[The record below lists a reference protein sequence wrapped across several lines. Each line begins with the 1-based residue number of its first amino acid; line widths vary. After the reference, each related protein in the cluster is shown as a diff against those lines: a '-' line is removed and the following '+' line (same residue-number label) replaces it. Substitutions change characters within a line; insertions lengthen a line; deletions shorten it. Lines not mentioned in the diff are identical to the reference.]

1 MNCLLLYSHHSGHH
15 NLTPMIPFIKE
26 RLLARF
32 DRVDFFC
39 TFSLEEAKKVIQE
52 SAPLYD
58 ALIVA
63 GGDGTF
69 NNVINALSS
78 VPNPP
83 ILGYINYGT
92 IGDIGRNFGIG
103 AGLKKSLDIITKGEI
118 VPFDVGEINGQYFA
132 YVCTI
137 GRYSDIAYITPRKQK
152 RFLGRI
158 AYYNKAFKE
167 LQNRKVVH
175 AHIEA
180 DGSLYE
186 IDTPFILLLNGMN
199 IGGFKINHYG
209 SIQDGMM
216 ELFLAKKDI
225 SNGLMPLLTDTNR
238 IVLQAKKFAI
248 KTDEAMSWC
257 LDGEEGPKGEANIVT
272 HQKMFKI
279 FAKKGFVK

>member
-1 MNCLLLYSHHSGHH
+1 MV
-15 NLTPMIPFIKE
+15 KE
-26 RLLARF
+26 RLLGRF

-39 TFSLEEAKKVIQE
+39 TSSSLEAKNLIKE
-52 SAPLYD
+52 KAPLYE

-69 NNVINALSS
+69 NNAINALANI
-78 VPNPP
+78 PNPP
-83 ILGYINYGT
+83 ILGYINFGT

-103 AGLKKSLDIITKGEI
+103 AGLDKSLDIITKGDI

-132 YVCTI
+132 YVATI

-167 LQNRKVVH
+167 LQNRKAVH
-175 AHIEA
+175 AHIEV
-180 DGSLYE
+180 DGASYE
-186 IDTPFILLLNGMN
+186 IDTPFILLLNGNN
-199 IGGFKINHYG
+199 IGGFKINRYG

-225 SNGLMPLLTDTNR
+225 SNGLMPLLIDKNR
-238 IVLQAKKFAI
+238 IVLRGKKFFI
-248 KTDEAMSWC
+248 KTDEAMNWC
-257 LDGEEGPKGEANIVT
+257 LDGEEGMKGDAYILT
-272 HQKMFKI
+272 HEKMFKI